1 MKPFRAFIGIALLVM
16 FGSALAQQQNPPTQ
30 QDPPGQQVDNSYKI
44 GAEDVVSVAVR
55 DHEEASGDFI
65 VRSDGKITVPIIG
78 EVSVAGM
85 TIAEVRDMLTKKF
98 GEREFRHPE
107 VFVNVKT
114 MRPNRIYVLG
124 SVNTSGMLDWKPGWR
139 LTELISAAGGLSTQP
154 EQLTAIIWRK
164 GSAPVKV
171 KLRDVFQGEE
181 KANVEVLAGD
191 TVNITGKPMI
201 RVTVTGKTQKQGLID
216 VFEKDGA
223 SEAVAAMGGPLPD
236 GALSR
241 AKILRNGKE
250 IPVDLYSVMFLGQSD
265 KNVSLQDGDIINVPE
280 NKAKVAVVG
289 RVGKPGPVEIPDGRQ
304 VRLTEAI
311 GLAGGPVS
319 EAKTDAITLARR
331 NEQGVYQAK
340 NYNMKDILNNKKG
353 MEDPVL
359 QDGDVVMVAQ
369 SGKPN
374 SNTLGSILGLILT
387 GGGLFG
393 RLGGF

>member
-44 GAEDVVSVAVR
+44 GPEDVVSVAVR

-181 KANVEVLAGD
+181 KANVEVLARGMAPAKRLRLWAD
-191 TVNITGKPMI
+191 LFLTAHSRGPRSSET
-201 RVTVTGKTQKQGLID
+201 
-216 VFEKDGA
+216 EK
-223 SEAVAAMGGPLPD
+223 
-236 GALSR
+236 R
-241 AKILRNGKE
+241 
-250 IPVDLYSVMFLGQSD
+250 FQSICI
-265 KNVSLQDGDIINVPE
+265 V
-280 NKAKVAVVG
+280 
-289 RVGKPGPVEIPDGRQ
+289 
-304 VRLTEAI
+304 
-311 GLAGGPVS
+311 
-319 EAKTDAITLARR
+319 
-331 NEQGVYQAK
+331 
-340 NYNMKDILNNKKG
+340 
-353 MEDPVL
+353 
-359 QDGDVVMVAQ
+359 
-369 SGKPN
+369 
-374 SNTLGSILGLILT
+374 
-387 GGGLFG
+387 
-393 RLGGF
+393 